1 MKIEIR
7 AEDNKVVPV
16 RLHLLLDVQ
25 HHDRLDHCHVRRHLQ
40 GGVLNQD
47 RLCQGAV
54 RGLADK
60 DSLPGH
66 CLDDAPVVEVVI
78 VGVLVE
84 GGHAHAVQLS
94 VGQGVED
101 SRLEPVLVLVVLVVR
116 VDDVGRWLVA
126 ATMTLLTEEIYRRNS
141 SHL

>member
-1 MKIEIR
+1 ML
-7 AEDNKVVPV
+7 
-16 RLHLLLDVQ
+16 LHVE
-25 HHDRLDHCHVRRHLQ
+25 HHDGLDHRHVRRHLQ
-40 GGVLNQD
+40 RGVLDQD
-47 RLCQGAV
+47 GLCQGAV
-54 RGLADK
+54 GGLADEH
-60 DSLPGH
+60 SLPGH
-66 CLDDAPVVEVVI
+66 GLDDAPVVEVVI

-126 ATMTLLTEEIYRRNS
+126 AEMTLLKEEIYRRNS

>member
-1 MKIEIR
+1 M
-7 AEDNKVVPV
+7 
-16 RLHLLLDVQ
+16 
-25 HHDRLDHCHVRRHLQ
+25 
-40 GGVLNQD
+40 
-47 RLCQGAV
+47 
-54 RGLADK
+54 
-60 DSLPGH
+60 
-66 CLDDAPVVEVVI
+66 DDAPVVEVVI

-126 ATMTLLTEEIYRRNS
+126 AAMTLLTEEIYRRNS

>member
-1 MKIEIR
+1 M
-7 AEDNKVVPV
+7 
-16 RLHLLLDVQ
+16 
-25 HHDRLDHCHVRRHLQ
+25 
-40 GGVLNQD
+40 
-47 RLCQGAV
+47 
-54 RGLADK
+54 
-60 DSLPGH
+60 
-66 CLDDAPVVEVVI
+66 VEVVI

-126 ATMTLLTEEIYRRNS
+126 ITMTLLTEEIYGRSS